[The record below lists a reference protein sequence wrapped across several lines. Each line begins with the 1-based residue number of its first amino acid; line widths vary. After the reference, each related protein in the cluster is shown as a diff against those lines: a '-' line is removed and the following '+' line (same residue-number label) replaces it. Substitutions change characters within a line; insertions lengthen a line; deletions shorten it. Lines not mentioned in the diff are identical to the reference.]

1 MYRSTLIYVEQD
13 GRYLMLHRV
22 KKQGDINKDKWI
34 GVGGKFEPGETA
46 LDCAK
51 REMAEETGL
60 IAEKLDYRG
69 IVYFESDLYESEE
82 MHLFTCR
89 AFSGALHECDEG
101 TLEWVDKRKIYS
113 LNLWEGDRLFLKK
126 LAADAPFFRLRLR
139 YEGDTLAESAFLQ

>member
-89 AFSGALHECDEG
+89 AFSGTLHECDEG

-113 LNLWEGDRLFLKK
+113 LNLWEGDRLFLEK